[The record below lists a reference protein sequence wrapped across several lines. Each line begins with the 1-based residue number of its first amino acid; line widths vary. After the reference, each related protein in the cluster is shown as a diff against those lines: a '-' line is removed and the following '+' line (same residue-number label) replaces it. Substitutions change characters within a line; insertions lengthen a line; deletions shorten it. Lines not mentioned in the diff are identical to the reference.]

1 LTTGVRHLALALLDL
16 PPIAGNIT
24 LMDARPAN
32 RPNRYIEP
40 LNPQQIRIYRRMT
53 GEQRLLLSLDMIRSV
68 WRIAAGAIR
77 NQNPGIPDEGLK
89 LKLKERRR

>member
-1 LTTGVRHLALALLDL
+1 
-16 PPIAGNIT
+16 
-24 LMDARPAN
+24 
-32 RPNRYIEP
+32 
-40 LNPQQIRIYRRMT
+40 MT

>member
-1 LTTGVRHLALALLDL
+1 MS
-16 PPIAGNIT
+16 PS
-24 LMDARPAN
+24 PAN
-32 RPNRYIEP
+32 RPNGYIEP
-40 LNPQQIRIYRRMT
+40 LNQQQIRIYRRMT

-68 WRIAAGAIR
+68 WRIAAAAIR